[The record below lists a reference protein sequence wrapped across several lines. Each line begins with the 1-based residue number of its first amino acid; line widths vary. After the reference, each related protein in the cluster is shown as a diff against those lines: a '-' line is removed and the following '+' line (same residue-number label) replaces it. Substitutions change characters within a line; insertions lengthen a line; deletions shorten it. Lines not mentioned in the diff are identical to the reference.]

1 MKTYLEERLNELRR
15 RYKDT
20 GEAKWLHRFNECK
33 SIYEH
38 YTIEQINRT
47 QTPRPVQGRVYD
59 PFSPFN
65 QPSPN
70 NDR

>member
-1 MKTYLEERLNELRR
+1 MKQYLEERMNELRR

-38 YTIEQINRT
+38 YTLEQTNRT
-47 QTPRPVQGRVYD
+47 QAARPVQGWVYD
-59 PFSPFN
+59 PFNPYQS
-65 QPSPN
+65 STER
-70 NDR
+70 DR

>member
-1 MKTYLEERLNELRR
+1 MKTYLEERLNELRK

-20 GEAKWLHRFNECK
+20 GEAKWRHKFDECK
-33 SIYEH
+33 AIYEH
-38 YTIEQINRT
+38 YTLEQTNRT
-47 QTPRPVQGRVYD
+47 QAARPVQGRVYD

-65 QPSPN
+65 QSSPN